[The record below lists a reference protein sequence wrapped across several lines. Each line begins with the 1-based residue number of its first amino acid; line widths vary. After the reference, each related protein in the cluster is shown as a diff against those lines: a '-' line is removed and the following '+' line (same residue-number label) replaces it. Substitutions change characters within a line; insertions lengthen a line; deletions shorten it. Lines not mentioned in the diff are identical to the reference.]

1 MLVRLASMMW
11 RVGKFLRVHVERFV
25 LTFRIYLVHDEL
37 KDKQFELEMSW
48 IGSQTEGKA
57 QIVPPGVHAE
67 AEKDAKAAME
77 EDSDSET
84 EDI

>member
-1 MLVRLASMMW
+1 
-11 RVGKFLRVHVERFV
+11 
-25 LTFRIYLVHDEL
+25 
-37 KDKQFELEMSW
+37 MSW
-48 IGSQTEGKA
+48 IGKHTEGINEA
-57 QIVPPGVHAE
+57 VPATIHAE